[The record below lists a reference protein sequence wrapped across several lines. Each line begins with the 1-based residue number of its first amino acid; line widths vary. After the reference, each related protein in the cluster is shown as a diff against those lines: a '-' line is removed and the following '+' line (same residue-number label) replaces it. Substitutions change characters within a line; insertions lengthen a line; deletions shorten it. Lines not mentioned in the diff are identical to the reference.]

1 MLVYYVTSRLYTVKR
16 VFSKFLSQKS
26 VSVVDS
32 FERKILRIIFGLTQ
46 VKGVWGIRNNVEINT
61 LYDNVVPSTFLRQR
75 RLRWASHAV
84 MAANSF
90 IA

>member
-1 MLVYYVTSRLYTVKR
+1 M
-16 VFSKFLSQKS
+16 
-26 VSVVDS
+26 VDC
-32 FERKILRIIFGLTQ
+32 FERKILRTVFDLTQ
-46 VKGVWGIRNNVEINT
+46 VEGVWGIRNTVEINT

-84 MAANSF
+84 RAADSL